1 MLERKMMKHGTEVR
15 LSGARRVADLDHRC
29 MRARVPGRWAIR
41 VETCGDG
48 GVRFRDCHD
57 AKV

>member
-1 MLERKMMKHGTEVR
+1 MIKHGAEVR

-41 VETCGDG
+41 VETSGDG